1 MFEAFGAM
9 RVDLADSTG
18 RAVNLASGKTAEIR
32 IPVAPRATALPS
44 SVGLFSFDPASGI
57 WKQEGS
63 AFLGGTEPNQY
74 YHGEVSHFSWWAAA
88 LPVEVVS
95 VLGCVESGVGTRV
108 AGAQVF
114 SVAVDHWMLDE
125 SVTDAKGEF
134 VLWVKRDG
142 VTRLAAIAGNQVGN
156 SMSIGPIL
164 NELRLPE
171 CISLTRDAAAPVVYQ
186 DPMPFYA
193 LENGPALFSVGANG
207 TPLMSYQWQRDGKD
221 IPGAVSRVLVL
232 PTATT
237 ADDQALF
244 RVVVRNNAG
253 ATTSNAARLTVSTGP
268 ALAPVIKGHPLSAT
282 GVVGGAVQFAVSAES
297 YGGTMSYQ
305 WRRNGVNI
313 TPEGRNAV
321 LTLSNLQLAHDGAI
335 FDVLVSSS
343 NGKAVVSQ
351 PATLSVLAEPIVI
364 SRQPVSTSVGIGET
378 ASFSVDAIGA
388 GKLSYQ
394 WRRNG
399 VDIAGATNPTYVT
412 AQTVAADSGAVFAV
426 VVSNSTGQSLVSAS
440 ATLTVTTPQPTGRRW
455 LPGWAGLASS
465 GSLTWVDG
473 PEIVENG
480 ALVVVDPVN
489 PTSVLMVA
497 AAGRHRSAAVFSEA
511 QVSDGGA
518 VLRNGSDRFIIYFAP
533 DGRLYRSDL
542 HSADPRAVSQVSTLT
557 SQTVCGRQSIGEQ
570 LLDLSD
576 AARSWIYF
584 STPGADGDCLT
595 EEDNKWLAV
604 RVGMTGSDV
613 PVQLDGSIL
622 FELKNPATQS
632 LTGAIARIGTQIVR
646 LDANLQSPVA
656 LFSVDPA
663 TFSDY
668 GLGGSAWIFRDGQ
681 KVWAIETA
689 GTLGTKMEIAAL
701 TPNEISADSVV
712 ADVDTTGIIVAI
724 NNGSNARVLKLNS
737 ALQVTPILN
746 APGQV
751 ERLLKTPTRIVAL
764 GKESGLWSLPKN
776 GADSWTHLSNTGPFG
791 VTSYGS
797 VEVVGETV
805 WTDTPYST
813 ANSSVEWIRSDN
825 SARQTLAGRA
835 KLWGA
840 LSSGGS
846 MSLSTPDSAA
856 GILVLVGGS
865 VTSTLQPGASLKLLD
880 PTNGAVLKDYGAFP
894 ASPAGAVQEGG
905 GWGINFGRQKAFL
918 FVAETTAGWASDLF
932 FFDADASGLTRSTTY
947 LGGMTGASISIRMKS
962 TGLRRNVLNGRAPR
976 KASEFQF
983 APAH

>member
-1 MFEAFGAM
+1 MQFSKAGYLAETATVAVIDDSSVSRDAKLTPIAVERAIDAAVGGTVTAANAKAHVVLPANGLVVSGTTSAASGSVSIGFGVVNPAVDPASLPGRYRAQASDGASVMFEAFGAM

-125 SVTDAKGEF
+125 GVTDAKGEF

-164 NELRLPE
+164 NELRLPA

-237 ADDQALF
+237 ADDQASF

-268 ALAPVIKGHPLSAT
+268 ALAPVINGHPLSAT

-297 YGGTMSYQ
+297 YGGTLSYQ

-364 SRQPVSTSVGIGET
+364 SRQPVSTSVGIGEA
-378 ASFSVDAIGA
+378 ASFSVGAIGA

-412 AQTVAADSGAVFAV
+412 AKTSAADSGAVFTV
-426 VVSNSTGQSLVSAS
+426 VIRNSSGQSLTSAS
-440 ATLTVTTPQPTGRRW
+440 VTLTVTTQQPSGSRW
-455 LPGWAGLASS
+455 LPGRAGLASS
-465 GSLTWVDG
+465 GSVTWADG
-473 PEIVENG
+473 AEVLESG
-480 ALVVVDPVN
+480 ALVVVDPKN
-489 PTSVLMVA
+489 PTSVLTLA
-497 AAGRHRSAAVFSEA
+497 AAGRHRLATVFPEA
-511 QVSDGGA
+511 QVSDGGT
-518 VLRNGSDRFIIYFAP
+518 VLRNGSDRYITYFAP

-542 HSADPRAVSQVSTLT
+542 HTSDPRVVSQVSTLT
-557 SQTVCGRQSIGEQ
+557 SQTVCGRYSYGEQ
-570 LLDLSD
+570 LFDVADVS
-576 AARSWIYF
+576 RSWIYF
-584 STPGADGDCLT
+584 PTPGGDGKCLP
-595 EEDNKWLAV
+595 EDDNTRWVAV
-604 RVGMTGSDV
+604 RLGMTASDA
-613 PVQLDGSIL
+613 PVQLDGRIL
-622 FELKNPATQS
+622 FGLWDPVTHS
-632 LTGAIARIGTQIVR
+632 LTGAIAKSGAQIVR
-646 LDANLQSPVA
+646 LNADLQSPVV
-656 LFSVDPA
+656 LFTVDEA
-663 TFSDY
+663 TFSSY
-668 GLGGSAWIFRDGQ
+668 EFAGSVWVFRDGQ
-681 KVWAIETA
+681 KLWGLDTAAARGSKVEIATLTA
-689 GTLGTKMEIAAL
+689 GEVST
-701 TPNEISADSVV
+701 DSVL
-712 ADVDTTGIIVAI
+712 AEGDATTNFVVI
-724 NNGSNARVLKLNS
+724 NNGSYARVLKLNS
-737 ALQVTPILN
+737 ALQATALTPT
-746 APGQV
+746 PGQV
-751 ERLLKTPTRIVAL
+751 QQLLMTPTRLVAH
-764 GKESGLWSLPKN
+764 GSRSGLWSLPKG
-776 GADSWTHLSNTGPFG
+776 GAASWTHLSVPGPFG
-791 VTSYGS
+791 VTSYGA
-797 VEVVGETV
+797 VVVVGETV
-805 WTDTPYST
+805 WTDSPYST
-813 ANSSVEWIRSDN
+813 AYSSVEWIRSDN
-825 SARQTLAGRA
+825 SARQTLAGGA
-835 KLWGA
+835 ELWGA
-840 LSSGGS
+840 LSSGA
-846 MSLSTPDSAA
+846 MSLS
-856 GILVLVGGS
+856 
-865 VTSTLQPGASLKLLD
+865 
-880 PTNGAVLKDYGAFP
+880 
-894 ASPAGAVQEGG
+894 
-905 GWGINFGRQKAFL
+905 
-918 FVAETTAGWASDLF
+918 
-932 FFDADASGLTRSTTY
+932 
-947 LGGMTGASISIRMKS
+947 
-962 TGLRRNVLNGRAPR
+962 
-976 KASEFQF
+976 
-983 APAH
+983 